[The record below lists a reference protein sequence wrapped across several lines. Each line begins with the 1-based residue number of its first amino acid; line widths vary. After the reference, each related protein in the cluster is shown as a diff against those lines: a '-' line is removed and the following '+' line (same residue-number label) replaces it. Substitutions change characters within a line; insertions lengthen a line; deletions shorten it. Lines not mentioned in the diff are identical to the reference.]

1 MYQRKLIR
9 RIPSLCQRI
18 FKRQIIP
25 PPNIK
30 SQLDSL
36 SKELKPSSLV
46 ATRFLFTGTGKTLA
60 ATYLAVKLSFP
71 LYRIDLAAIVNK
83 YIGETEKNLSKV
95 FSKAENKNWIL
106 FFDEADAM
114 FGKRTEVS
122 DAHNRHA
129 NQEIAYLLQRIED
142 HEGLVILAS
151 NLRNNID
158 DAFIRGLK
166 IMTVIR
172 TEEDQDEEN

>member
-1 MYQRKLIR
+1 M
-9 RIPSLCQRI
+9 
-18 FKRQIIP
+18 
-25 PPNIK
+25 
-30 SQLDSL
+30 
-36 SKELKPSSLV
+36 
-46 ATRFLFTGTGKTLA
+46 LFTGTGKTLA
-60 ATYLAVKLSFP
+60 ASYLAVRLSLP

-95 FSKAENKNWIL
+95 FSRAENKDWIL
-106 FFDEADAM
+106 FFDEADAL

-122 DAHNRHA
+122 DAHDRHA

-158 DAFIRGLK
+158 DDIIRGIK
-166 IMTVIR
+166 IITEIQ
-172 TEEDQDEEN
+172 TEEDQDEED